1 MTSGTLGKYLS
12 YLGGRPVVRL
22 ITVQLG
28 VWNLTYRD
36 SPKSLFPGLPSR
48 DGIDGLIGPLP
59 ALTAFL
65 KEVYGIAPWH
75 LFGTLIELGWS
86 SLESGLSLYVT
97 GNLLNMVCC
106 RPSPRIWLP
115 FAMYTPIFR
124 NRLCREC
131 KARI

>member
-22 ITVQLG
+22 VTVQLG
-28 VWNLTYRD
+28 VWDLTYRD
-36 SPKSLFPGLPSR
+36 SPKSLLPGLPSR

-59 ALTAFL
+59 ALTTFL

-106 RPSPRIWLP
+106 RPRRGIGNRLQHIYQY
-115 FAMYTPIFR
+115 FD